1 MSLQVKDKN
10 CLKNNDKIW
19 KEIEESM
26 STNVNSK
33 PTYGNDDK
41 YIKTKIKSYENS
53 VTTNFP
59 NKRVPKNEIP
69 YKCLS
74 MIILDSALYAYEKY
88 HPQTFLEEYIYA
100 QKKIRTKNYIN
111 KELKSECDTVTDT
124 DTDNDEK
131 I

>member
-33 PTYGNDDK
+33 PTYGDDDK

-88 HPQTFLEEYIYA
+88 HPQTFLEECKYA

-111 KELKSECDTVTDT
+111 EELKSQSDTVTDT
-124 DTDNDEK
+124 DTDNDE
-131 I
+131 

>member
-10 CLKNNDKIW
+10 CLKNLDQIW

-33 PTYGNDDK
+33 PTYGDDDK

-59 NKRVPKNEIP
+59 NKKVPKNEIP
-69 YKCLS
+69 YICLS

-88 HPQTFLEEYIYA
+88 HPQTFLEECKYA

-111 KELKSECDTVTDT
+111 EELKSQSDTVTDT
-124 DTDNDEK
+124 DTDNDE
-131 I
+131 

>member
-33 PTYGNDDK
+33 PTYGDDDK

-53 VTTNFP
+53 VTTDFP
-59 NKRVPKNEIP
+59 NKKKPKEEIP
-69 YKCLS
+69 SKYLS

-88 HPQTFLEEYIYA
+88 HP
-100 QKKIRTKNYIN
+100 
-111 KELKSECDTVTDT
+111 
-124 DTDNDEK
+124 
-131 I
+131 